1 MSKEEKKQRQQHKEK
16 IKQEKA
22 FAKAESKQEK
32 AAAKAES
39 KQEKQ
44 AVKEQSRHEK
54 AASKE
59 LEKQEKQQRKAED
72 NKRRHTDIKWDRL
85 DNTAHLF
92 RSLRRINEQCVPD
105 CSYLKGRGAAGVSA
119 AGTGYRT
126 SKISGL

>member
-1 MSKEEKKQRQQHKEK
+1 MSKEEKKLRQQNKEK
-16 IKQEKA
+16 IKK
-22 FAKAESKQEK
+22 EK

-39 KQEKQ
+39 KQEKR

-92 RSLRRINEQCVPD
+92 PVIAGESMSNVYRIAVTLYGEI
-105 CSYLKGRGAAGVSA
+105 A
-119 AGTGYRT
+119 T
-126 SKISGL
+126 SNFI

>member
-1 MSKEEKKQRQQHKEK
+1 MENVFLPVLLEHFCHFLQNKEK
-16 IKQEKA
+16 IKK
-22 FAKAESKQEK
+22 EK

-39 KQEKQ
+39 KQEKR

-92 RSLRRINEQCVPD
+92 PSLSSLYFVVLAFFLLY
-105 CSYLKGRGAAGVSA
+105 S
-119 AGTGYRT
+119 
-126 SKISGL
+126 